1 MQSHLWNDG
10 TDQLFVW
17 PNYMYINISK
27 FFDLP
32 NEGFFLSIVESMP
45 SKNCYI
51 YYISLNFLHS
61 SEVYAKN

>member
-32 NEGFFLSIVESMP
+32 NKGFCKYM
-45 SKNCYI
+45 
-51 YYISLNFLHS
+51 
-61 SEVYAKN
+61 